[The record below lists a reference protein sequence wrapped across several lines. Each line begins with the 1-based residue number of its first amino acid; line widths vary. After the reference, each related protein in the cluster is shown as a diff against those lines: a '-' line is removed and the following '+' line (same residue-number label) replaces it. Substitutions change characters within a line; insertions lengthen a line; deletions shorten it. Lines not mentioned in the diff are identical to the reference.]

1 LPVEDT
7 DGFIEP
13 SIATTPVPFGVTVIS
28 PFAPLAKVI
37 LPALVPSL
45 VSIIKSYAPL
55 LVMSPV
61 ASPAP
66 TSISPVPLGESL
78 IFPFAPSSN
87 VIFPALVPL
96 FVFKIK
102 SPVPWVVS
110 VALASLSP
118 I

>member
-28 PFAPLAKVI
+28 PFAP
-37 LPALVPSL
+37 SNN
-45 VSIIKSYAPL
+45 
-55 LVMSPV
+55 VM
-61 ASPAP
+61 
-66 TSISPVPLGESL
+66 L
-78 IFPFAPSSN
+78 
-87 VIFPALVPL
+87 PALVPL

-102 SPVPWVVS
+102 SPVPCVVS